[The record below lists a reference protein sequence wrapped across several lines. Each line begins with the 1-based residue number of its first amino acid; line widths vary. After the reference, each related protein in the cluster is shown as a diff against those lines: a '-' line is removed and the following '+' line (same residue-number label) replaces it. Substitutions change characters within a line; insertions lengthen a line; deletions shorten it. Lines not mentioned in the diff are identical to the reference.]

1 MTEWSL
7 ITASNEVPRGYEEGY
22 DHFEV
27 EWRHIAD
34 ARDESLQDSILLFD
48 SLAAKWNRKINMYMK
63 FIFAAF

>member
-7 ITASNEVPRGYEEGY
+7 ITATNEVQHDHEEGY

-27 EWRHIAD
+27 EWRHITD

-48 SLAAKWNRKINMYMK
+48 SLAAKWNREINMYMI